1 VQKAETGVRSLLAA
15 GSFRR
20 LLGTRLLA
28 QSGDGIFQAAL
39 AGTVLFNPQRAA
51 DPVAV
56 AAGFAILLL
65 PYSMVGPFAG
75 VWLDRWSRRQVLV
88 WANLLRAGLVA
99 VVAGLVLGDVG
110 GTLFYTAGLAVFSVN
125 RFILAALSAAL
136 PHTTDHAALVSANA
150 VSTTSGAV
158 ATVVGGGAGLLLL
171 QLAGSGNPGYAALT
185 LAAAVPYLG
194 AAAAAAGFG
203 RPALGPDQ
211 VTRSARLSAGEVARG
226 MVAGARHAWSRPPAA
241 AALLAIGLH
250 RVCFGLL
257 TLMTLLLYRNGLH
270 SWGVLFPGGLTG
282 LSEVLGA
289 GAVGTL
295 LAAVVTPRVVRRLG
309 KARWITLLLVGGAVT
324 QVGLGLPFLP
334 PTIVAAGLAL
344 GFVTQAIKICVDT
357 TLQETVA
364 DDYRGRVFSVY
375 DTLYNVTF
383 VGAVVVAAFVLPSS
397 GVSYPLLVVVGVA
410 YLLAA
415 AGYARTAARH

>member
-1 VQKAETGVRSLLAA
+1 VQKAEPGIRSLLAA
-15 GSFRR
+15 RSFRR

-28 QSGDGIFQAAL
+28 QFGDGVFQAAL

-99 VVAGLVLGDVG
+99 VVAGLVLAGLA

-136 PHTTDHAALVSANA
+136 PHTTDPEDLVSANA

-158 ATVVGGGAGLLLL
+158 ATVVGGGTGLLLS
-171 QLAGSGNPGYAALT
+171 QLAGSGNAGYAALT

-194 AAAAAAGFG
+194 SAAVASGFG
-203 RPALGPDQ
+203 RPDLGPDQ
-211 VTRSARLSAGEVARG
+211 VARSARLSAGEVARG
-226 MVAGARHAWSRPPAA
+226 MVAGARHAWARPPAA
-241 AALLAIGLH
+241 AALLAIALH

-257 TLMTLLLYRNGLH
+257 TLMTLLLYRNGVH
-270 SWGVLFPGGLTG
+270 AWGALFPGGLTG

-289 GAVGTL
+289 GAVGTF
-295 LAAVVTPRVVRRLG
+295 LAAVATPPVVRQIG
-309 KARWITLLLVGGAVT
+309 KPRWITLSLVGGAVT

-334 PTIVAAGLAL
+334 PTLVAAGFAL

-383 VGAVVVAAFVLPSS
+383 VGAVVLAAFVLPSS
-397 GVSYPLLVVVGVA
+397 GVSYPLLIAVGA
-410 YLLAA
+410 GYLLAA
-415 AGYARTAARH
+415 AGYARLTRPH

>member
-1 VQKAETGVRSLLAA
+1 MQKAGTGSHSLLAVR
-15 GSFRR
+15 SFRR

-28 QSGDGIFQAAL
+28 QFGDGVFQAAL

-51 DPVAV
+51 DPIAV
-56 AAGFAILLL
+56 AAGFSILLL

-88 WANLLRAGLVA
+88 WANLVRAALVA
-99 VVAGLVLGDVG
+99 VVAVLVLGGVG
-110 GTLFYTAGLAVFSVN
+110 GAAFYAAGLAVFSVN
-125 RFILAALSAAL
+125 RFILAALSAGL
-136 PHTTDHAALVSANA
+136 PHTTDPATLVSANA

-171 QLAGSGNPGYAALT
+171 QLAGSGDTGYAALT

-194 AAAAAAGFG
+194 ASAVVAGFG
-203 RPALGPDQ
+203 RAALGPDHL
-211 VTRSARLSAGEVARG
+211 ARAVRLTAGAVARG
-226 MVAGARHAWSRPPAA
+226 MVAGARHAWARPPAA
-241 AALLAIGLH
+241 AALLAIALH
-250 RVCFGLL
+250 RICFGFL
-257 TLMTLLLYRNGLH
+257 TLMTLLLYRNGVH
-270 SWGVLFPGGLTG
+270 SWGVLFPAGLTG

-289 GAVGTL
+289 GAIGTL

-309 KARWITLLLVGGAVT
+309 KPRTITLSLIGGAVT

-334 PTIVAAGLAL
+334 PTIVAAGLTL

-357 TLQETVA
+357 TLQETVD

-383 VGAVVVAAFVLPSS
+383 VGAVVLAAFVQPAS
-397 GVSYPLLVVVGVA
+397 GVSYPLLIAVGA
-410 YLLAA
+410 GYLLAA
-415 AGYARTAARH
+415 AGYARLTHRH

>member
-1 VQKAETGVRSLLAA
+1 VRKAETGIRSLLAA
-15 GSFRR
+15 RSFRR
-20 LLGTRLLA
+20 LLETRLLA
-28 QSGDGIFQAAL
+28 QFGDGVFQAAL

-65 PYSMVGPFAG
+65 PYSAVGPFAG

-99 VVAGLVLGDVG
+99 VVAVLVLTGLA

-136 PHTTDHAALVSANA
+136 PHTTDPADLVSANA

-158 ATVVGGGAGLLLL
+158 ATVIGGGAGLLLS
-171 QLAGSGNPGYAALT
+171 QLAGSGNAGYAALT

-194 AAAAAAGFG
+194 SAAAGSGFG
-203 RPALGPDQ
+203 RPDLGPDQ
-211 VTRSARLSAGEVARG
+211 VARSARLSAGEVTRG
-226 MVAGARHAWSRPPAA
+226 MIAGARHAWSRPPAA
-241 AALLAIGLH
+241 AALLAIALH

-257 TLMTLLLYRNGLH
+257 TLMTLLLYRNGVH
-270 SWGVLFPGGLTG
+270 TWGVLFPGGLTG

-289 GAVGTL
+289 GAIGTF
-295 LAAVVTPRVVRRLG
+295 LAAVVTPPVVRRLG
-309 KARWITLLLVGGAVT
+309 KPRWITLSLVGGAVT

-334 PTIVAAGLAL
+334 PTIVAAGFAL

-383 VGAVVVAAFVLPSS
+383 VGAVVLAAFVLPAS
-397 GVSYPLLVVVGVA
+397 GVSYPMLITVGA
-410 YLLAA
+410 GYLLAA
-415 AGYARTAARH
+415 AGYARTTRGH

>member
-1 VQKAETGVRSLLAA
+1 VQKAETGIRSLLAA
-15 GSFRR
+15 RSFRR
-20 LLGTRLLA
+20 LLETRLLA
-28 QSGDGIFQAAL
+28 QFGDGVFQAAL

-65 PYSMVGPFAG
+65 PYSAVGPFAG

-99 VVAGLVLGDVG
+99 VVAVLVLTGLA

-136 PHTTDHAALVSANA
+136 PHTTDPADLVSANA

-158 ATVVGGGAGLLLL
+158 ATVIGGGAGLLLS
-171 QLAGSGNPGYAALT
+171 QLAGSGNAGYAALT

-194 AAAAAAGFG
+194 SAAAGSGFG
-203 RPALGPDQ
+203 RPDLGPDQ
-211 VTRSARLSAGEVARG
+211 VVRSARLSAGEVTRG
-226 MVAGARHAWSRPPAA
+226 MIAGARHAWSRPPAA
-241 AALLAIGLH
+241 AALLAIALH

-257 TLMTLLLYRNGLH
+257 TLMTLLLYRNGVH
-270 SWGVLFPGGLTG
+270 SWGVFPGGLTG

-289 GAVGTL
+289 GAIGTF
-295 LAAVVTPRVVRRLG
+295 LAAVVTPPVVRRLG
-309 KARWITLLLVGGAVT
+309 KPRWITLSLVGGAVT

-334 PTIVAAGLAL
+334 PTIVAAGFAL

-383 VGAVVVAAFVLPSS
+383 VGAVVLAAFVLPAS
-397 GVSYPLLVVVGVA
+397 GVSYPMLITVGA
-410 YLLAA
+410 GYLLAA
-415 AGYARTAARH
+415 AGYARTTRGH

>member
-1 VQKAETGVRSLLAA
+1 VRKAETGIRSLLAA
-15 GSFRR
+15 RSFRR
-20 LLGTRLLA
+20 LLETRLLA
-28 QSGDGIFQAAL
+28 QFGDGVFQAAL

-65 PYSMVGPFAG
+65 PYSAVGPFAG

-99 VVAGLVLGDVG
+99 VVAVLVLTGLA

-136 PHTTDHAALVSANA
+136 PHTTDPADLVSANA

-158 ATVVGGGAGLLLL
+158 ATVIGGGAGLLLS
-171 QLAGSGNPGYAALT
+171 QLAGSGNAGYAALT

-194 AAAAAAGFG
+194 SAAAGSGFG
-203 RPALGPDQ
+203 RPDLGPDQ
-211 VTRSARLSAGEVARG
+211 VARSARLSAGEVTRG
-226 MVAGARHAWSRPPAA
+226 MIAGARHAWSRPPAA
-241 AALLAIGLH
+241 AALLAIALH

-257 TLMTLLLYRNGLH
+257 TLMTLLLYRNGVH

-289 GAVGTL
+289 GAIGTF
-295 LAAVVTPRVVRRLG
+295 LAAVVTPPVVRRLG
-309 KARWITLLLVGGAVT
+309 KPRWITLSLVGGAVT

-334 PTIVAAGLAL
+334 PTIVAAGFAL

-383 VGAVVVAAFVLPSS
+383 VGAVVLAAFVLPAS
-397 GVSYPLLVVVGVA
+397 GVSYPMLITVGA
-410 YLLAA
+410 GYLLAA
-415 AGYARTAARH
+415 AGYARTTRGH

>member
-1 VQKAETGVRSLLAA
+1 MQKAETRIRSLLAA
-15 GSFRR
+15 RSFRR
-20 LLGTRLLA
+20 LLETRLLA
-28 QSGDGIFQAAL
+28 QFGDGVFQAAL

-88 WANLLRAGLVA
+88 RANLLRAALVA
-99 VVAGLVLGDVG
+99 VVAVLVLAGLG
-110 GTLFYTAGLAVFSVN
+110 GALFYTAGLAVFSVN

-136 PHTTDHAALVSANA
+136 PHTTDPEDLVSANA
-150 VSTTSGAV
+150 LSTTSGSV
-158 ATVVGGGAGLLLL
+158 ATVIGGGAGLLLS
-171 QLAGSGNPGYAALT
+171 QLAGSGDAAYAALT
-185 LAAAVPYLG
+185 LAAAVPYL
-194 AAAAAAGFG
+194 ASAAAAAGFG
-203 RPALGPDQ
+203 RPDLGPDQ
-211 VTRSARLSAGEVARG
+211 VARSTRLSAGEIARG
-226 MVAGARHAWSRPPAA
+226 MAAGARHAWSRPPAA

-250 RVCFGLL
+250 RICFGLL
-257 TLMTLLLYRNGLH
+257 TLMTLLLYRNGVH
-270 SWGVLFPGGLTG
+270 AWGVLFPAGLTG

-295 LAAVVTPRVVRRLG
+295 LAAVVTPPAVRRLG
-309 KARWITLLLVGGAVT
+309 KPRVITLSLVGGAVT

-344 GFVTQAIKICVDT
+344 GFVAQAIKICVDT
-357 TLQETVA
+357 TLQETIA

-375 DTLYNVTF
+375 DTLFNATF
-383 VGAVVVAAFVLPSS
+383 VGAVVLAAFVLPAT
-397 GVSYPLLVVVGVA
+397 GVSYPMVLTVGA
-410 YLLAA
+410 GYLIAA
-415 AGYARTAARH
+415 AGYARTTRRH